1 MKGVI
6 SLHENPVWVPFK
18 SLPWLTFDLSTLYMT
33 LITMVIVFLIAW
45 LGARGATTGVPRG
58 LQNIMEWLVDFVR
71 NVISI
76 AMDLRKGERF
86 LSLGLT
92 LIMFIFVANMLGLI
106 WVIQTE
112 HTEPLTIL
120 GTEVVSEEML
130 EEAEAAGKHGV
141 EVIWWKSP
149 TADASVTLG
158 LSVMIILLSHIL
170 GIRMAGP
177 KAYLKHY
184 VQPYPV
190 FLPINL
196 IEEVSNTL
204 TLGLRLFGNI
214 FAGEVL
220 IAVILMMGVAGIVPM
235 IVWQGFSVFVGA
247 VQSFIF
253 TVLSMV
259 YISRKIE
266 HSH

>member
-1 MKGVI
+1 MR
-6 SLHENPVWVPFK
+6 SLHESPIWVPFPN
-18 SLPWLTFDLSTLYMT
+18 LPWLTFDLSTLYMT
-33 LITMVIVFLIAW
+33 LITMVIVFILAW
-45 LGARGATTGVPRG
+45 LGTRGATTGVPRG
-58 LQNIMEWLVDFVR
+58 MQNVMEWLVDFVR
-71 NVISI
+71 SVIGI

-86 LSLGLT
+86 LTLGLT
-92 LIMFIFVANMLGLI
+92 LILFIFVANMLGLF

-112 HTEPLTIL
+112 HTEPFTFL
-120 GTEVVSEEML
+120 GIEVVTEEML
-130 EEAEAAGKHGV
+130 AEHGGHV
-141 EVIWWKSP
+141 EMNWWKSP

-158 LSVMIILLSHIL
+158 LSVMIIVLSHIL
-170 GIRMAGP
+170 GVTMAGP
-177 KAYLKHY
+177 KAYFKHF
-184 VQPYPV
+184 VEPYPV

-220 IAVILMMGVAGIVPM
+220 IAVILMLGVVGIVPM
-235 IVWQGFSVFVGA
+235 VVWQGFSVFVGA

>member
-6 SLHENPVWVPFK
+6 PLHESPVWVPLE

-45 LGARGATTGVPRG
+45 FGARGATTGVPRG
-58 LQNIMEWLVDFVR
+58 LQNVLEWLVDFVR
-71 NVISI
+71 NIIGI

-92 LIMFIFVANMLGLI
+92 LIMFIFVANLLGLI
-106 WVIQTE
+106 WVIETE

-120 GTEVVSEEML
+120 GIEVVSEEML
-130 EEAEAAGKHGV
+130 AEAEAEGKHGV
-141 EVIWWKSP
+141 SMVWWKSP

-158 LSVMIILLSHIL
+158 LSFMIIVLSHIL
-170 GIRMAGP
+170 GVRMAGP
-177 KAYLKHY
+177 KAYLKHF
-184 VQPYPV
+184 VEPYPV
-190 FLPINL
+190 FLPLNL
-196 IEEVSNTL
+196 IEEVANTL

-220 IAVILMMGVAGIVPM
+220 IAVILMLGAVGIVPM

-247 VQSFIF
+247 VQAFIF

>member
-1 MKGVI
+1 
-6 SLHENPVWVPFK
+6 LHESPIWVPFPN
-18 SLPWLTFDLSTLYMT
+18 LPWLTFDLSTLYMT
-33 LITMVIVFLIAW
+33 LITMVIVFILAW
-45 LGARGATTGVPRG
+45 LGTRGATTGVPRG
-58 LQNIMEWLVDFVR
+58 MQNVMEWLVDFVR
-71 NVISI
+71 SVIGI

-86 LSLGLT
+86 LTLGLT
-92 LIMFIFVANMLGLI
+92 LILFIFVANMLGLF

-112 HTEPLTIL
+112 HTEPFTFL
-120 GTEVVSEEML
+120 GIEVVTEEML
-130 EEAEAAGKHGV
+130 AEHGGHV
-141 EVIWWKSP
+141 EMNWWKSP

-158 LSVMIILLSHIL
+158 LSVMIIVLSHIL
-170 GIRMAGP
+170 GVTMAGP
-177 KAYLKHY
+177 KAYFKHF
-184 VQPYPV
+184 VEPYPV

-220 IAVILMMGVAGIVPM
+220 IAVILMLGVVGIVPM
-235 IVWQGFSVFVGA
+235 VVWQGFSVFVGA